1 VAVRNART
9 EAAAQ
14 LGGDYEVRVLEPS
27 PPAVTDGPWFAD
39 DPLEPGGYVVP
50 IEHPGTRSWAAVGA
64 MRGDTALVT
73 FSMERWLGPRRRLE
87 QLPTDFAAT
96 RASLH
101 ALAEHAIVPVRHA
114 ATGRIGLRWTKGG
127 FGTPFLA
134 GDRQVRVEHGRLLD
148 GDRATTPTS
157 VGQAAAFLGV
167 PPGLPTGTYRAAT
180 ACTPD
185 APLGIDPGAASAL
198 GDWFGFTVS
207 LLEQIRSE
215 AAPAMEAGRP
225 QLWPEHFDLALELRG
240 LRVNLGGSPGDA
252 DHPAPYLYVGP
263 WEPRTGPSWN
273 EPFGASLPYSALLA
287 AADQRA
293 TALEFLRAGRDA
305 LCA

>member
-1 VAVRNART
+1 MRNPRT

-14 LGGDYEVRVLEPS
+14 LGGDFEVRVLEPS
-27 PPAVTDGPWFAD
+27 PPAVTEAPWFAD
-39 DPLEPGGYVVP
+39 DPLEPGGHVVP
-50 IEHPGTRSWAAVGA
+50 VDAPGTRSWSAVGA

-87 QLPTDFAAT
+87 QLPTRFAAT

-101 ALAEHAIVPVRHA
+101 ALAEHVIVPVRHA

-134 GDRQVRVEHGRLLD
+134 GNRQVRVEHGRLLD

-157 VGQAAAFLGV
+157 LGHAAAFLGV
-167 PPGLPTGTYRAAT
+167 KAGLPAGTYQAAT
-180 ACTPD
+180 PCTPD
-185 APLGIDPGAASAL
+185 APLQVDAGAASAL

-215 AAPAMEAGRP
+215 ALPAMEASRP
-225 QLWPEHFDLALELRG
+225 QLWPEHFDLALELSG

-252 DHPAPYLYVGP
+252 GHPAPYLYVGP
-263 WEPRTGPSWN
+263 WEPRTGPFWN
-273 EPFGASLPYSALLA
+273 EPFGASLPYSVLLA

-305 LCA
+305 LSP

>member
-1 VAVRNART
+1 M
-9 EAAAQ
+9 
-14 LGGDYEVRVLEPS
+14 
-27 PPAVTDGPWFAD
+27 TDAPWFAD
-39 DPLEPGGYVVP
+39 DPLEPGGHVVP
-50 IEHPGTRSWAAVGA
+50 VDQPGARSWSAVGA
-64 MRGDTALVT
+64 MRGDTSLVT

-87 QLPTDFAAT
+87 ELPAAFAAT

-101 ALAEHAIVPVRHA
+101 ALAEHVIVPVRHA

-127 FGTPFLA
+127 FGTPFLV

-148 GDRATTPTS
+148 GDRATTPIS
-157 VGQAAAFLGV
+157 LGQAAAFLGV
-167 PPGLPTGTYRAAT
+167 KAGLPAGTYEAAT
-180 ACTPD
+180 PCTPD
-185 APLGIDPGAASAL
+185 APLSVDAGAASAL

-215 AAPAMEAGRP
+215 ALPAMEASRP
-225 QLWPEHFDLALELRG
+225 QLWPEHFDLALELGG

-252 DHPAPYLYVGP
+252 GHPAPYLYVGP
-263 WEPRTGPSWN
+263 WEPRTGPFWN

-293 TALEFLRAGRDA
+293 TGLDFLRVGRDA
-305 LCA
+305 LSS